1 MKHQLTIAFL
11 LLAMLFSCT
20 KDPAQPSDQN
30 PPTDDV
36 NMFLTELPAWSEFSP
51 LKAPV
56 PPTATDSS
64 EKLPDVTMDVEAI
77 GDSGEVT
84 IIPNVTYECI
94 STPYTVTDNPQ
105 QIVMYSPDIDVLWPG
120 SLIQG
125 KSYANGLGSLLG
137 ITIAERSPIDVSIP
151 GLANNDNFR
160 TVDLPSQSTVAQA
173 IGSMVGNATAES
185 LATPSTISFKQEVYH
200 SEKSFGLSVGLSG
213 NYMGFSASASGD
225 FSRDASETTITAHFY
240 QKMFE
245 VVVAPPQTPGAFFS
259 EDFTEAKL
267 QEQIN
272 LGRIGN
278 DNIPVYVAN
287 VVYGRMMMFSMTSTA
302 SETDMRATLNAA
314 YNGIG
319 GGGSASLSAKQ
330 SSILQQS
337 KIAITSLGGDAEA
350 TISMIRSGDWSQYFT
365 NSAPLTSAAPLSY
378 TFKNLGDGSIAKVS
392 EATDFNITECQAK
405 VAIPGTFNFLPEES
419 MALSI
424 PTPATTLQGDFNGDG
439 KGDFVFNHLSGTS
452 NETVVALSDGN
463 GSFSMSSPVSH
474 PAAPT
479 ETWGIFDL
487 LVGDFDG
494 DGSDD
499 LVWNLT
505 DAKNRTYVAL
515 SNGDGSFDFKDEVE
529 HPNGGWSNYL
539 ALIGDVDGDNK
550 DDLVWN
556 YVYSSGNRT
565 YVGLS
570 NGDGTLNLLPFQDR
584 GGNGWQAYIP
594 FLTDISGDSRADICW
609 NVLDNRNAMH
619 GGIANSNGTFS
630 FYNAQLHQNNGWGN
644 FTNRMGDI
652 NGDLMSD
659 YVWSSFYMSGTTPRI
674 RIYTGPSNGNGT
686 FATSA
691 TPFDL
696 DLEEAGGDVH
706 LADVNGDGKKDIIL
720 NHLDTI
726 NRTYVGL
733 SINDDFDFSR
743 VNQLH
748 PEVTDWSQYQL
759 FSGDFDNDDLDD
771 LVWIFTGSNT
781 KIFVALAKE

>member
-1 MKHQLTIAFL
+1 MFRITTATLL
-11 LLAMLFSCT
+11 LLAILFSCS
-20 KDPAQPSDQN
+20 KNPSEPGTTN

-36 NMFLTELPAWSEFSP
+36 NKFLTELPSWSQFSP
-51 LKAPV
+51 LQSPV
-56 PPTATDSS
+56 APTATDTTS
-64 EKLPDVTMDVEAI
+64 KLPDVTMDVETI
-77 GDSGEVT
+77 GDSGEVV
-84 IIPNVTYECI
+84 IVPNVTYECTT
-94 STPYTVTDNPQ
+94 TPYTMTDNPQ

-125 KSYANGLGSLLG
+125 KSYADGLGSLLG
-137 ITIAERSPIDVSIP
+137 ITIAERSPIEVSIP

-160 TVDLPSQSTVAQA
+160 TVDAPSQARVAQA
-173 IGSMVGNATAES
+173 IGSMVGNATAEGLS
-185 LATPSTISFKQEVYH
+185 TPSTITFKQEVYH
-200 SEKSFGLSVGLSG
+200 SEKSYGLSVGLSG

-259 EDFTEAKL
+259 EDFTQEKL
-267 QEQIN
+267 DEQIN
-272 LGRIGN
+272 LGRIGS

-350 TISMIRSGDWSQYFT
+350 TIAMIRSGNWADYFT
-365 NSAPLTSAAPLSY
+365 DSAPLTSAAPLSY

-392 EATDFNITECQAK
+392 ESTEFNIKECRAK
-405 VAIPGTFNFLPEES
+405 VAVPGTFNFLDQQS
-419 MALSI
+419 MSLSI
-424 PTPATTLQGDFNGDG
+424 PTPATTLKGDFNGDG
-439 KGDFVFNHLSGTS
+439 KMDFVFNHLSGNN
-452 NETVVALSDGN
+452 NETVIAFSDGN
-463 GSFSMSSPVSH
+463 GSFSMSSPVNH
-474 PAAPT
+474 PDAPG

-499 LVWNLT
+499 LTWNLT
-505 DAKNRTYVAL
+505 DTRNRTYIAL
-515 SNGDGSFDFKDEVE
+515 SNGDGTFDFKPEVL
-529 HPNGGWSNYL
+529 HFNNGWSGYK
-539 ALIGDVDGDNK
+539 ALIGDVNGDDQ
-550 DDLVWN
+550 DDIVWN
-556 YVYSSGNRT
+556 ILTDNSNRT

-570 NGDGTLNLLPFQDR
+570 NGDGTLDLLPFQDR
-584 GGNGWQAYIP
+584 GGNGWANYDF
-594 FLTDISGDSRADICW
+594 FLTDITGDSRADICW
-609 NVLDNRNAMH
+609 NVLGSGNFMH
-619 GGIANSNGTFS
+619 GGTANANGVFNFRS
-630 FYNAQLHQNNGWGN
+630 WIQHPNSGWGA
-644 FTNRMGDI
+644 FDNRLADI
-652 NGDLMSD
+652 NGDLMGD
-659 YVWSSFYMSGTTPRI
+659 YIWTNFYLDGSTPKI
-674 RIYTGPSNGNGT
+674 RIYNGT
-686 FATSA
+686 AIGDGYHTFN
-691 TPFDL
+691 PLQDII
-696 DLEEAGGDVH
+696 LEEDDGTVVM
-706 LADVNGDGKKDIIL
+706 ADVNADGKQDIIL

-733 SINDDFDFSR
+733 STNTQFDFSR

-759 FSGDFDNDDLDD
+759 FSGDFNNDDLDD
-771 LVWIFTGSNT
+771 LVWIFTGSNARMY
-781 KIFVALAKE
+781 VALAQE